1 MWTVKILL
9 ECGVHIETL
18 AIGTSVPHI
27 VEDAIKE
34 MGELG
39 VLMPN
44 DNIKSLEIRRL
55 GPEKERECD
64 SNSTE
69 GLQEGSIHQ
78 EEGEE
83 EQQHR
88 CKRSTV

>member
-1 MWTVKILL
+1 MWTITVVLT
-9 ECGVHIETL
+9 CGTRIETL
-18 AIGTSVPHI
+18 AIGNSVAH
-27 VEDAIKE
+27 VVADAIKE

-44 DNIKSLEIRRL
+44 DNIKSLEIRQL
-55 GPEKERECD
+55 GQEKERECD

-69 GLQEGSIHQ
+69 GLQEGSVNQ

-83 EQQHR
+83 GPQHS
-88 CKRSTV
+88 CKESTV